1 MRILNYSGEN
11 VRLYEKMEYNSDYK
25 CYVEGEHG
33 RPYIEFPSKG
43 ILEAHSEAPRN
54 GSECTVNCNGLSIP
68 MKPCP
73 KWIDVDALPVGDDDE
88 FTLIIVTDEYVR
100 ACEYLGIPTTKL
112 LTVGAAVVDEDNW
125 TTVLGY
131 AGLIWHTF
139 DPEPEIEKNS
149 DQPMMTIRNLTPN
162 KVVIYD
168 GAEYDSAIKK
178 YRGGVKRFE
187 FPPVSKILPIKMDVE
202 SSERTV
208 DLFIDNDGNPYPIRV
223 TVDIQIVGIQFPVF
237 VFFDDVDVTKYGG
250 ITTLDRKDWEPDG
263 ILDPN
268 EYAIV
273 SEDCIRECYRRGI
286 GTSHLLTVGDPVV
299 DVDGHTVIG
308 YTHLV
313 HH

>member
-1 MRILNYSGEN
+1 MRILNYTGEN
-11 VRLYEKMEYNSDYK
+11 VRLYEKMEYDDDYK

-43 ILEAHSEAPRN
+43 ILEARSEAPRN
-54 GSECTVNCNGLSIP
+54 GSECTVNCNGVSIP
-68 MKPCP
+68 IKLYP
-73 KWIDVDALPVGDDDE
+73 KWIDVDALPVGNDDE

-100 ACEYLGIPTTKL
+100 ACEYLGIPTIKL
-112 LTVGAAVVDEDNW
+112 LTVGPAVIDEDNW

-131 AGLIWHTF
+131 AGLVWHTF

-149 DQPMMTIRNLTPN
+149 DQPTVTIRNLTPDTIA
-162 KVVIYD
+162 IYEY
-168 GAEYDSAIKK
+168 AQYDSAIKK
-178 YRGGVKRFE
+178 YRGGVKTSE
-187 FPPVSKILPIKMDVE
+187 FAPEGKILPIKMVVTY
-202 SSERTV
+202 SERTT
-208 DLFIDNDGNPYPIRV
+208 DLFIDNDGNPSPIRV
-223 TVDIQIVGIQFPVF
+223 AVE
-237 VFFDDVDVTKYGG
+237 TKYGG
-250 ITTLDRKDWEPDG
+250 ITTLDRKDWEPDR
-263 ILDPN
+263 ILEPG

-286 GTSHLLTVGDPVV
+286 GTVHLLTVGDPVV

>member
-43 ILEAHSEAPRN
+43 ILEAYSEAPRN
-54 GSECTVNCNGLSIP
+54 GSECTLNCNGMSIP
-68 MKPCP
+68 MKPYP
-73 KWIDVDALPVGDDDE
+73 KWIEVDALPVGDDDE

-149 DQPMMTIRNLTPN
+149 DQPMITIRNLTPN
-162 KVVIYD
+162 EVVIYA

-187 FPPVSKILPIKMDVE
+187 FPPVSKILPIKMVVE
-202 SSERTV
+202 SSERTT
-208 DLFIDNDGNPYPIRV
+208 DLFIGNDGNPYPIRV
-223 TVDIQIVGIQFPVF
+223 AVE
-237 VFFDDVDVTKYGG
+237 TKYGG
-250 ITTLDRKDWEPDG
+250 ITTLDGKDWEPDC
-263 ILDPN
+263 IWEPN

-286 GTSHLLTVGDPVV
+286 CTIHLLTVGDPVV
-299 DVDGHTVIG
+299 DVDGHTVVG